1 MKALIAVAGRTL
13 RPGRVAGWRDA
24 AFGAPAAYVHALRR
38 AGAQEGVL
46 LPTPLDSGEASARLE
61 RFDGLLLMGGG
72 DVDPARYGEQRRP
85 EVVGVSST
93 RDEFEISLVRA
104 AVDAGIPTLAIC
116 RGMQVVN
123 VALGGSLRQ
132 HLDDGGTVRHRELDD
147 GYATRTVRLE
157 KGSRVATA
165 TGVERVETACSHHQ
179 AVERLAEGLIPV
191 GWADDG
197 LVEAV
202 ELRDGWIVG
211 VQWHPE
217 RTAVEDPVQ
226 QRLFDA
232 FVEQA
237 AR

>member
-1 MKALIAVAGRTL
+1 
-13 RPGRVAGWRDA
+13 
-24 AFGAPAAYVHALRR
+24 VHALRR

-46 LPTPLDSGEASARLE
+46 LPTPLDSVEASTRLE

-72 DVDPARYGEQRRP
+72 DVDPARYGEHRRP

-165 TGVERVETACSHHQ
+165 TDVERVETACSHHQ
-179 AVERLAEGLIPV
+179 AVKRLAEGLIPV
-191 GWADDG
+191 AWADDG

-217 RTAVEDPVQ
+217 RTAVEDPAQ